1 MDYFTGQST
10 PMTKRELLCTILK
23 GLKAEPSADVVIM
36 SITNAKLLGMPAS
49 VFKREIV
56 VLPDT
61 FPNDYVIVGVK

>member
-1 MDYFTGQST
+1 MDYFTGQSA

-36 SITNAKLLGMPAS
+36 NITNAKLLGMPAS